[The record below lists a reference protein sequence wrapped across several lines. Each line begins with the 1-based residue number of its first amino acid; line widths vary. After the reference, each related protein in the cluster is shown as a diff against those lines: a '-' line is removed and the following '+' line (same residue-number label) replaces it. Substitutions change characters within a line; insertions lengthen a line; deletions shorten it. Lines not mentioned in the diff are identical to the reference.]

1 MLSMGRGGSKL
12 GRTSDFSH
20 SYASKPVDD
29 QGSMSIMKMPVRVG
43 IVGAGYAAAFH
54 YEAFQRVTGMEVE
67 VVGVT
72 SQTESR
78 REEFAARRGIKAFA
92 SLAHMLS
99 AVDVIDNCTPGY
111 VHEPISTAA
120 FEAGKH
126 VIVEKPFTGYYGP
139 PGDDSFRG
147 NRFPKE
153 RMLEEAVAS
162 ARRIIAAALKS
173 KKKLCYAENWIYAPA
188 VQKEA
193 EILAKSKGQI
203 LWALGD
209 QSHSG
214 STSPAYGIWRLSG
227 GGSIVGKSCHP
238 LTAILYLKQVEGLT
252 LHGGAIR
259 PRTVSARTHEIT
271 RSPRYLDRGFLRT
284 DYRDIEDYC
293 QVHVVFE
300 DGMVADVFASEIVM
314 GGVHNWLEI
323 FANNHRTRCNLSP
336 IDAVELYNPQEDQ
349 LAEVYVVE
357 KIGTKQGWSTPAP
370 DESFMFGYPQ
380 EIQDF
385 MEAIA
390 TGREPKAGMLAASD
404 TVGVLYA
411 AYLSA
416 ERKGAEVDVP
426 LDPALG
432 D

>member
-1 MLSMGRGGSKL
+1 MER
-12 GRTSDFSH
+12 
-20 SYASKPVDD
+20 P
-29 QGSMSIMKMPVRVG
+29 IRVG
-43 IVGAGYAAAFH
+43 IVGSGNAAVFHYAA
-54 YEAFQRVTGMEVE
+54 YQRVTGIDVKVE
-67 VVGVT
+67 GVT
-72 SQTESR
+72 SLDMAQC
-78 REEFAARRGIKAFA
+78 EEFARKRGIQAFG
-92 SLAHMLS
+92 SLSEILP

-111 VHEPISTAA
+111 AHEPVCVAA

-126 VIVEKPFTGYYGP
+126 VVVEKPFTGYYGP
-139 PGDDSFRG
+139 EGDDMFEG

-153 RMLEEAVAS
+153 EMLEEAVDS
-162 ARRIIAAALKS
+162 ARRIIVAAQKS

-193 EILAKSKGQI
+193 EILSKSRGQI

-214 STSPAYGIWRLSG
+214 SPSPAYGIWKLSG

-238 LTAILYLKQVEGLT
+238 LTAILYLKQIEGMT
-252 LHGGAIR
+252 LYDKAIR

-271 RSPRYLDRGFLRT
+271 RNPRFMDRGFLRT
-284 DYRDIEDYC
+284 DYKDIEDYC
-293 QVHVVFE
+293 QIHVVFD

-323 FANNHRTRCNLSP
+323 FANNHRARCNLSP
-336 IDAVELYNPQEDQ
+336 SNAMELYNPEEKQ
-349 LAEVYVVE
+349 LADVYIVE

-370 DESFMFGYPQ
+370 DENFMFGYPQ

-385 MEAIA
+385 MEAISA
-390 TGREPKAGMLAASD
+390 GREPKSGMLAASD
-404 TVGVLYA
+404 SVGVLYA

-416 ERKGAEVDVP
+416 ERKGAEVEVP
-426 LDPALG
+426 LDPAFES
-432 D
+432 